1 MIFFGV
7 HFEYSFDMYDIL
19 GQYEGNLM
27 WTLYKVKMKLKWQQ
41 WLFPFIQGE
50 NEVKV
55 ATLVVSLCTMDNEL
69 MNEDFHQLGYR
80 F

>member
-1 MIFFGV
+1 
-7 HFEYSFDMYDIL
+7 
-19 GQYEGNLM
+19 
-27 WTLYKVKMKLKWQQ
+27 MKLKWQQ